1 MKTTYPLIAA
11 LVLVGTTGAMAQS
24 NAPAAPNPVQP
35 TSKTVAT
42 DSEGRALIGA
52 PLEYNA
58 SGAPSAAENSET
70 VFVIQNGTVKPSG
83 EWTQADSQAC
93 KAAGGLEIPIAA
105 GRTACFRL

>member
-1 MKTTYPLIAA
+1 MKTTYSLIAA
-11 LVLVGTTGAMAQS
+11 IVLFGTTGVMAQS
-24 NAPAAPNPVQP
+24 NAPAAQNPVQP

-42 DSEGRALIGA
+42 DAQGRALIGA
-52 PLEYNA
+52 PLEFNA
-58 SGAPSAAENSET
+58 AGAAGTADNTET

-93 KAAGGLEIPIAA
+93 KAAGGLEIPISA